1 MINIS
6 PCATTLEEEEE
17 KFSARSGS
25 IDTLLGVLVIH
36 NALRDFVGVRNI
48 GVKAENL
55 RILNKFR
62 RTLFLEEKL
71 HI

>member
-17 KFSARSGS
+17 KFSAGSGS
-25 IDTLLGVLVIH
+25 IDTLLGIQVVH
-36 NALRDFVGVRNI
+36 NAFSDFVGVRNI
-48 GVKAENL
+48 GVKVENL
-55 RILNKFR
+55 RVLTKFR
-62 RTLFLEEKL
+62 RTLFLEENL